1 MEKFTVEI
9 DGFLAEDVIADNAED
24 AAWKYCFNGQIYDQ
38 LITNRGDEY
47 VSVLDEDAQSL
58 DAALRAAADEWQRER
73 NIKSSCIKFIDESVR
88 RITLEPAK

>member
-38 LITNRGDEY
+38 LSTNRGDEY
-47 VSVLDEDAQSL
+47 VSVLDEDE
-58 DAALRAAADEWQRER
+58 DITEFRVE
-73 NIKSSCIKFIDESVR
+73 KFGDGL
-88 RITLEPAK
+88 RITEL

>member
-24 AAWKYCFNGQIYDQ
+24 AASKYCFNDQIYEQ

-47 VSVLDEDAQSL
+47 VSVLDEAEDITEFRVEIFGDGL
-58 DAALRAAADEWQRER
+58 
-73 NIKSSCIKFIDESVR
+73 
-88 RITLEPAK
+88 RITEL